1 VTSVSSSGGVPE
13 PADAPAAASAS
24 PADRAAAIFLA
35 LSRVPQAE
43 HARLLDERCGG
54 DANVRHEVERLLAAL
69 DLSISLPGAAAMRPS
84 SRETDFTPRPGARVG
99 DFIVSRQIGS
109 GATGVVYLAHQQH
122 PARVVALKVLRREYV
137 ASVVQRRF
145 EIEAELLGQLH
156 HPGIAQV
163 YAAHPGDANT
173 PPYIAME
180 LVEGPSLIDYAGI
193 QRLNA
198 RQRVE
203 LMALVCDAVQHAHQ
217 RGIIHR
223 DLKPGN
229 ILVTAD
235 GQPKVLDFGVARA
248 VGTQVLMST
257 VETEA
262 GQLLGTLAY
271 MSPEQVAAA
280 PDAIDTRTDIHA
292 LGVIL
297 FRLLIGHLPFGH
309 DDPPLPELARRI
321 LSDDAPRLGAID
333 PAFRGDLEVIVAR
346 ALAKEKDRRYA
357 SAASLANDLRRY
369 LAGQPISA
377 SADSTWYTLRRR
389 IRRYR
394 AALALFAL
402 VTIALGGM
410 AWYANV
416 QRAQAQQLLV
426 LSNLER
432 ARLVSMTGNLPIA
445 EELAWRELFRA
456 PDSPH
461 AQWTLWEIYSR
472 EPTLW
477 TVMPHEGGTFIA
489 RFSPDERLMLTAG
502 QLDGIIRIFDVASGR
517 VVRSLEATPK
527 AGTRRAYFTPDS
539 ASIVAGGRD
548 GTLRVWDVRTGAL
561 RREIPKVVPALED
574 FAMAGSGT
582 YGVIVTPQGGLQVW
596 SLTTGQLEADLSTQA
611 PDVLGVAADPAGT
624 LLLAA
629 ARGGVITAFDI
640 AKRERLW
647 QTQPHQGDAL
657 SVALSPDGH
666 TVASGGIDALL
677 QLLDRETGRLRRTI
691 PTENGTVRNIV
702 FDRRGTKVA
711 AAGHWRTKLWD
722 LSDPS
727 SPPRDLGGG
736 EGTTDLDLHPG
747 ARLLATSRAP
757 DHVRVWDLAADPR
770 TDHWVAHDRAVT
782 GLAVGAEGHAIFS
795 AGADGRLSLWR
806 PRAGGQER
814 QTAPSAS
821 MPLNGRAGQ
830 IAISKN
836 ERWIVTVGQAGTAA
850 VWDARDGNR
859 LATFPEAG
867 PASGTSRAVT
877 FMDNDRQIV
886 IGDFDGS
893 LTIWDWTG
901 GVPQRPRLIDA
912 PSLPNEVLAIT
923 SHGSRFI
930 VAHREQVVVIRD
942 VATAREIRRLRPA
955 ASPFSLA
962 VTPDGRHLVVG
973 TWLGFFEL
981 WDIDTGRLL
990 ETVKGPTG
998 LATAVDISTDG
1009 RLLALSSRDGST
1021 RLWDITTR
1029 QWLATVATRRAGAER
1044 VRFFPD
1050 NRRLAIGYADGEVE
1064 IRDLQ
1069 YFFRYA
1075 AGQAAYRLQLLKAA
1089 GESPSRADEVI
1100 AWSQRFLSG
1109 SR

>member
-1 VTSVSSSGGVPE
+1 VTIASSSGGAPDPV
-13 PADAPAAASAS
+13 AAATAVPAA
-24 PADRAAAIFLA
+24 ADRAAVIFLA
-35 LSRVPQAE
+35 LSRAPAAE
-43 HARLLDERCGG
+43 HARLLDEQCGG
-54 DANVRHEVERLLAAL
+54 DADVRREVERLLAAL
-69 DLSISLPGAAAMRPS
+69 HLSDSLSGSAAMRPPLHG
-84 SRETDFTPRPGARVG
+84 TDLTLTPPLSGTRIG

-122 PARVVALKVLRREYV
+122 PARVVALKVLRREFV
-137 ASVVQRRF
+137 ASTVQRRF

-163 YAAHPGDANT
+163 YAAHPGDAST

-180 LVEGPSLIDYAGI
+180 LVQGPSLIDYSYS
-193 QRLNA
+193 QRLSV
-198 RQRVE
+198 RERVE
-203 LMALVCDAVQHAHQ
+203 LMARVCDAVQHAHQ

-248 VGTQVLMST
+248 VGAQVLMST

-271 MSPEQVAAA
+271 MSPEQVRAA

-297 FRLLIGHLPFGH
+297 FRLLTGHLPFGA

-321 LSDDAPRLGAID
+321 LADDPPRLGTID
-333 PAFRGDLEVIVAR
+333 SHFRGDLEVIVAR

-357 SAASLANDLRRY
+357 SASSLANDLRRY

-377 SADSTWYTLRRR
+377 SADSTWYTLRRQ
-389 IRRYR
+389 IGRYR
-394 AALALFAL
+394 AALALGAL
-402 VTIALGGM
+402 ITIALAGM

-426 LSNLER
+426 HSTLER
-432 ARLVSMTGNLPIA
+432 ARLLSMTGNLPIA

-456 PDSPH
+456 PESPH

-472 EPTLW
+472 EPNLW
-477 TVMPHEGGTFIA
+477 TVLPHEGGTFTA
-489 RFSPDERLMLTAG
+489 RFSPDGRLMLTAG
-502 QLDGIIRIFDVASGR
+502 QLDGIIRIFDVAARR

-548 GTLRVWDVRTGAL
+548 GTLRVWDVKSGAL
-561 RREIPKVVPALED
+561 RRELPKVVPALED
-574 FAMAGSGT
+574 FAMAGNGE
-582 YGVIVTPQGGLQVW
+582 YGVVVTPEGRLLVW
-596 SLTTGQLEADLSTQA
+596 SLRTGQLETDFSAETPRVMGLT
-611 PDVLGVAADPAGT
+611 ADPAGT

-629 ARGGVITAFDI
+629 ARDGVVTAFDI

-647 QTQPHQGDAL
+647 QTQPHQGDAI
-657 SVALSPDGH
+657 SVGISPDGQ

-677 QLLDRETGRLRRTI
+677 QLLDRGTGRLRRTI

-702 FDRRGTKVA
+702 FDRTGTKVA
-711 AAGHWRTKLWD
+711 AAGHWRTKVWD

-727 SPPRDLGGG
+727 SLPRSLGGG
-736 EGTTDLDLHPG
+736 EGTTDLDFHPG
-747 ARLLATSRAP
+747 MRLLATARAP
-757 DHVRVWDLAADPR
+757 DYVRVWDLAAEPR

-782 GLAVGAEGHAIFS
+782 GVAVGADGHAVFS
-795 AGADGRLSLWR
+795 GGADGRLSLWR
-806 PRAGGQER
+806 PG
-814 QTAPSAS
+814 QTAPSVS
-821 MPLNGRAGQ
+821 MPLGGRAGQ
-830 IAISKN
+830 IAISED
-836 ERWIVTVGQAGTAA
+836 ERWIVSAGHPGTAA
-850 VWDARDGNR
+850 VWDARDGR
-859 LATFPEAG
+859 RVAGLPE
-867 PASGTSRAVT
+867 SESSRAVT
-877 FMDNDRQIV
+877 FSGGDRQIV
-886 IGDFDGS
+886 IGNLDGS
-893 LTIWDWTG
+893 LTIWDWIGG
-901 GVPQRPRLIDA
+901 GVARFARRIDP
-912 PSLPNEVLAIT
+912 PSPPSEVLALT
-923 SHGSRFI
+923 SHGSHL
-930 VAHREQVVVIRD
+930 VVSHREQLVIIRD
-942 VATAREIRRLRPA
+942 VASGREIRRMRPGA
-955 ASPFSLA
+955 APFSVA
-962 VTPDGRHLVVG
+962 VTPDGRLLAIG
-973 TWLGFFEL
+973 TWLGFFEI
-981 WDIDTGRLL
+981 WDFDAGRLL

-998 LATAVDISTDG
+998 IVTALDVSSDG
-1009 RLLALSSRDGST
+1009 RLLALSGRDGST

-1050 NRRLAIGYADGEVE
+1050 NRRLAIGYADGELE

-1075 AGQAAYRLQLLKAA
+1075 AGQANSRLQLLKIA
-1089 GESPSRADEVI
+1089 GESPSRANEVI
-1100 AWSQRFLSG
+1100 DWSQRFLTNDA
-1109 SR
+1109 R